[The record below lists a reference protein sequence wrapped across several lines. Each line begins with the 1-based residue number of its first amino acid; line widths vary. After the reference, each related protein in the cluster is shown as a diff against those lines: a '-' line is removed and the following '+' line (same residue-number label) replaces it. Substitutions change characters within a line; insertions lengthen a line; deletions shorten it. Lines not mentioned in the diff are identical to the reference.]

1 MNKRQIVNHLMV
13 FIFSMMA
20 SISNADSNDSSHA
33 QLPVLSGDNLNGK
46 TFHLPQDLPAERTL
60 VLIAFER
67 EQQATLDTWSKGLD
81 LINTEIPWIELP
93 VISTPYVLGS
103 FFIGQGMR
111 RGIPNPKVR
120 DRVITVYT
128 DREAFATSMG
138 FDYDKEG
145 AYVAVIERSGKNLG
159 VVKGPYDENKAK
171 VILDL
176 MSMK

>member
-1 MNKRQIVNHLMV
+1 MNKRQIVIRSMV
-13 FIFSMMA
+13 FILSMMA
-20 SISNADSNDSSHA
+20 YLSNADSNDSSHA
-33 QLPVLSGDNLNGK
+33 QFPLVSGENLNGK
-46 TFHLPQDLPAERTL
+46 TFHLPQELPGERTL

-67 EQQATLDTWSKGLD
+67 EQQVTLDTWSQGLD
-81 LINTEIPWIELP
+81 LINSEIPWIELP

-103 FFIGQGMR
+103 FFIEQGMR
-111 RGIPNPKVR
+111 RGIPNPKIR
-120 DRVITVYT
+120 DHVITVYT

-138 FDYDKEG
+138 FDYDKQG
-145 AYVAVIERSGKNLG
+145 AYVAVIERSGKKLG